1 MPSIAN
7 ECEGCSLFNNLTNV
21 RSCNSY
27 HRLQCGVDDRKIFVT
42 RDSSI
47 CDTEIYFDMGHG
59 ESTNV
64 TLVVSYLDYEL
75 TDSIRKE
82 ITQIIPDINQ
92 ELLSKSYNLR
102 NLIENLWKIQR

>member
-1 MPSIAN
+1 MNLKPVPSIAN

-21 RSCNSY
+21 RSCEPH
-27 HRLQCGVDDRKIFVT
+27 HRNQCNINERKIFVPSDT
-42 RDSSI
+42 SI
-47 CDTEIYFDMGHG
+47 
-59 ESTNV
+59 SV
-64 TLVVSYLDYEL
+64 VQVVSYLDYEL

-92 ELLSKSYNLR
+92 ELLIKSYNLR